1 MPSSRVALW
10 VGIESSNS
18 TTLLC
23 AIVGRS
29 ILGECP
35 SYLTK
40 MLVRNADVN
49 GRTSWHGQ
57 LNLYANVA
65 LISTNMVF
73 YWRRARPETSG
84 NITRNMVLLF
94 MIILTDHFHASLYP
108 VPRSCLTFFRQCFS
122 IKPCLPPIKT
132 GDWGW
137 KVFLSNFKHFM
148 NSYKEVDH
156 FIT

>member
-18 TTLLC
+18 TILLC
-23 AIVGRS
+23 VIVGRS

-40 MLVRNADVN
+40 MFVRNADVN

-57 LNLYANVA
+57 LSLYANVA

-73 YWRRARPETSG
+73 
-84 NITRNMVLLF
+84 
-94 MIILTDHFHASLYP
+94 H
-108 VPRSCLTFFRQCFS
+108 
-122 IKPCLPPIKT
+122 
-132 GDWGW
+132 
-137 KVFLSNFKHFM
+137 
-148 NSYKEVDH
+148 
-156 FIT
+156 